1 MEENEVDWIA
11 AKAWEF
17 LGDKVRDAPLTRREV
32 EMAFD
37 IFARPRVQ
45 RLRLSDFER
54 RQVEDR
60 IMAKLEERA
69 RQMNLEH
76 WKKEGL

>member
-17 LGDKVRDAPLTRREV
+17 LQDKVKDGPLTKHEV
-32 EMAFD
+32 DMAYD

-54 RQVEDR
+54 RQVEDQ

-69 RQMNLEH
+69 KQMNLEH
-76 WKKEGL
+76 WGKAGL

>member
-17 LGDKVRDAPLTRREV
+17 LGDKVKDAPLTKKEV

-37 IFARPRVQ
+37 IFARPRV
-45 RLRLSDFER
+45 LRLGLSEFER

-69 RQMNLEH
+69 KQMNLEY